1 MESAS
6 TRESTQTK
14 NKNKNIKSGEMNE
27 NNINEAW
34 KESLMV
40 KSISALLNEIISENS
55 DPDEVKKNADKNKSM
70 FTCKKP
76 PSIGVQGYLERI
88 LKYTHIE
95 DSTMIIS
102 LIFIDRLCDLNNVHM
117 SIYNIHR

>member
-55 DPDEVKKNADKNKSM
+55 DPMKLKKMQIKTKVCSHVK
-70 FTCKKP
+70 
-76 PSIGVQGYLERI
+76 
-88 LKYTHIE
+88 
-95 DSTMIIS
+95 S
-102 LIFIDRLCDLNNVHM
+102 LHLLVCRVTWKEY
-117 SIYNIHR
+117 SNIHTLKILR